1 MFPLIDFG
9 MLNLKT
15 AMKGLI
21 GHSFQE
27 KLMNT
32 SYICLIYCICDIV

>member
-27 KLMNT
+27 KLT
-32 SYICLIYCICDIV
+32 TRIIYALYTVSVT